1 MVYIIN
7 MQYIN
12 FINKLAHDFYGYLTI
27 FLLLGISN
35 IIFDIVEPKFAKSLI
50 DISLE
55 NTYNIEFFIIAFIWI
70 AIFLT
75 RALFSYVYKR
85 LILKYKLNAF
95 KNLRKTLFE
104 KLLKYPLEYFHKNSN
119 GYILSRQ
126 IDDIEAT
133 EGLLLYNIITFIL
146 SVLELIILLVFM
158 FNISFILTII
168 GIYILI
174 FNISINFIF
183 PIKKRYKEH
192 NHEKANVLEKIQDS
206 ISGIKVIKSMNAE
219 LYEGDRFNKILKNYY
234 KARTTRDIM
243 DINRRSLESFL
254 KGISYPLIIII
265 GGILVY
271 NKVITVGSI
280 LAFTIYFSKLDGL
293 LSPLISFIP
302 LFKIGE
308 AAMDRI
314 YENLRL
320 EIERTNC
327 HKELKIKSGKVEFKN
342 VKLNYGSS
350 IDALKGVNIRIES
363 GSKVAIV
370 GPSGSGKSSIANLL
384 LKFYNTKSGEILLDG
399 KNIDNY
405 TIEEIRNTIGLIQQE
420 SFLFNRTLK
429 ENLIYNKKITIEE
442 LDETINTTYSRNI
455 ISNLQLGLSTTIK
468 DRGNTLSGGEKQ
480 RLCITREILKKPKIF
495 ILDEATSALDTIA
508 EEFIQKAID
517 NISKD
522 KTLIII
528 THKLSTI
535 KNVDHIIVMD
545 KGLVVECGNH
555 SELIN
560 KKGLYYSMLNNI
572 I

>member
-1 MVYIIN
+1 

-75 RALFSYVYKR
+75 RSLFSYVYKR
-85 LILKYKLNAF
+85 LILKYKLNVF

-168 GIYILI
+168 GISILI

-219 LYEGDRFNKILKNYY
+219 LYEVDRFNKVLKNYY

-254 KGISYPLIIII
+254 KGISYPLTIII

-271 NKVITVGSI
+271 NKVLTVGSI

-320 EIERTNC
+320 EIERTSC

-429 ENLIYNKKITIEE
+429 ENLIYNKKISLEE

-545 KGLVVECGNH
+545 KGLVVEYGKH